1 MDFQLLAGD
10 SWHANTPRKGHPTDR
25 VANVHHEAS
34 TCIACHPTHF
44 TTQSALAAVRSGYKV
59 EQPFALRFLTE
70 RLANNPV
77 PLHGR
82 PAAGWARMIP
92 APANVLGRLSTM
104 VMDFE
109 NLVAGQRHDN
119 THRAVAEF
127 LKLYYD
133 GRDTIAPDESNGNN
147 PVSRYKVAADAWRQL
162 DEV

>member
-1 MDFQLLAGD
+1 TKGRYYVLVDACQPEYTLRTKLFDVPPYLTREQAGTAAPEAVAAAARKAVRAAMDFQLLAGD

-77 PLHGR
+77 PLHGH
-82 PAAGWARMIP
+82 PEAGW
-92 APANVLGRLSTM
+92 
-104 VMDFE
+104 
-109 NLVAGQRHDN
+109 
-119 THRAVAEF
+119 
-127 LKLYYD
+127 
-133 GRDTIAPDESNGNN
+133 
-147 PVSRYKVAADAWRQL
+147 
-162 DEV
+162 